1 MGNETTGFILENPE
15 HLGLQMSQLGR
26 KNFLFSS
33 CGFSLLFPV
42 SHRKFLFP
50 GHMRARIIARAGTF
64 PRPGRVV
71 AGAQV
76 RVEGGGLERKIRSRT
91 HA

>member
-26 KNFLFSS
+26 KNFLFPS

-42 SHRKFLFP
+42 SRRKFL
-50 GHMRARIIARAGTF
+50 R
-64 PRPGRVV
+64 
-71 AGAQV
+71 QV
-76 RVEGGGLERKIRSRT
+76 PLQPAGGGSRGS
-91 HA
+91 

>member
-42 SHRKFLFP
+42 SHRKFLRQVP
-50 GHMRARIIARAGTF
+50 LQPAG
-64 PRPGRVV
+64 GS
-71 AGAQV
+71 
-76 RVEGGGLERKIRSRT
+76 SRGS
-91 HA
+91 